1 LISCSSAGAKS
12 SHHPR
17 TKQQFSFFT
26 KFSISFLLND
36 IFISTFTHSHVAA
49 GVVIDF
55 ENVFGILIHN
65 ELNNGIIIIVVSLP
79 GIHHIQCLSATIHLN
94 FNISH
99 VSAIAF
105 AIIYIS
111 SSVDL

>member
-1 LISCSSAGAKS
+1 MISCSSAGARS
-12 SHHPR
+12 SHPHR

-26 KFSISFLLND
+26 KSSICFLLND
-36 IFISTFTHSHVAA
+36 IFINTFTHSHVAA
-49 GVVIDF
+49 GVVMDF
-55 ENVFGILIHN
+55 ENVFGIFIHS
-65 ELNNGIIIIVVSLP
+65 ELRSGIIIIVVSFH
-79 GIHHIQCLSATIHLN
+79 GIHPIQCLSATTHLN